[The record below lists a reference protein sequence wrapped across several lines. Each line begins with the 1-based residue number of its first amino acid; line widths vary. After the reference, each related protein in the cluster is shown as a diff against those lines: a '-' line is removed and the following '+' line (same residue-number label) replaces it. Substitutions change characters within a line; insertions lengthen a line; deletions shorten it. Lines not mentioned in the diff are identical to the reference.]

1 MTASRLAAAALALT
15 LAGAP
20 LAAQVP
26 APIPVDTTGVGALI
40 DQGMTKSQVMQNL
53 QYLADVIGPRLTGSP
68 AARAANDWT
77 LRKFQEYGL
86 DGHLEPWNFGGTWT
100 RGPMWARLVAPRAH
114 DVIAAS
120 WAWAPGTNGKTVR
133 GAVVRIDASTPE
145 SLEANKAKVKGA
157 FVMLRPSSFVWNN
170 DGPPMSAADTQRMR
184 DQFRGAFGGPQA
196 MDSAQRARI
205 QQYNTD
211 QPFLLRNAGALGIVL
226 DGGKEQDLLN
236 MSGSPNR
243 VLPLP
248 QIVVAHEEY
257 ALFDRLLQAG
267 TTPQLEANI
276 QNTLN
281 MKDSVPQWNTV
292 AEIKGSEHPGQVVIV
307 GAHLDSWDL
316 GTGASDNGTGSM
328 ATLEAAR
335 IIAQSG
341 LKPKRTIRF
350 ILFTGE
356 EQGLIGSRKYAE
368 AHAGEADSI
377 QAVIVLDN
385 GVGAITGQAL
395 QGRPDLYGL
404 WRAILA
410 PVRRFGADTVTDGFK
425 GGTDHLSFLPYGVP
439 GFNFNQI
446 SRGYNHTH
454 HSQSDTWDKAIPAD
468 LMQAST
474 VMAVSAWE
482 LANLPGVIPRGE
494 KRLPVAPLTA
504 ARVSPELV
512 GNGRH

>member
-1 MTASRLAAAALALT
+1 VKRVGRAAALALLGA
-15 LAGAP
+15 LAVRPG
-20 LAAQVP
+20 AAQNP
-26 APIPVDTTGVGALI
+26 TVDTSGVGRLI
-40 DQGMTKSQVMQNL
+40 DEALNRSQVMRNL
-53 QYLADVIGPRLTGSP
+53 QYLTDVIGPRLTGSP
-68 AARAANDWT
+68 AARAANEWT
-77 LRKFQEYGL
+77 MRKFQEYGL
-86 DGHLEPWNFGGTWT
+86 AAQLEQWNFGGRWE
-100 RGPMWARLVAPRAH
+100 RGPLWVRMTAPHAH

-120 WAWAPGTNGKTVR
+120 WAWAPGSNGRTIR
-133 GAVVRIDASTPE
+133 GPVVRIDGSTPD
-145 SLEANKAKVKGA
+145 SLAAHLRQARGA
-157 FVMLRPSSFVWNN
+157 FVMLRPPAPVWNA
-170 DGPPMSAADTQRMR
+170 DGPPMTAADSTKQREY
-184 DQFRGAFGGPQA
+184 FRGVSAPFQNA
-196 MDSAQRARI
+196 DSTARARL
-205 QQYNTD
+205 QQFQTD
-211 QPFLLRNAGALGIVL
+211 VPFLLRNAGALATLL
-226 DGGKEQDLLN
+226 DGGKEQTLLT

-257 ALFDRLLQAG
+257 AMFDRLLQAG
-267 TTPQLEANI
+267 TTPQLEADI
-276 QNTLN
+276 QNTLS

-292 AEIKGSEHPGQVVIV
+292 AEIKGTEHPGQVVIV

-356 EQGLIGSRKYAE
+356 EEGLIGSRKYAE
-368 AHAGEADSI
+368 SHAGEADSI

-410 PVRRFGADTVTDGFK
+410 PVRRMGADTVTDGFK

-482 LANLPGVIPRGE
+482 LANLPVMIPRGD
-494 KRLPVAPLTA
+494 KRLPVPPLTA

-512 GNGRH
+512 GNGRQ